1 MLNELFVNNIISHC
15 LSAVFNFLFSTYFCN
30 SVCRF
35 PGIGIHL
42 GFACSVISLV
52 CLQLAN

>member
-35 PGIGIHL
+35 PGISIHL